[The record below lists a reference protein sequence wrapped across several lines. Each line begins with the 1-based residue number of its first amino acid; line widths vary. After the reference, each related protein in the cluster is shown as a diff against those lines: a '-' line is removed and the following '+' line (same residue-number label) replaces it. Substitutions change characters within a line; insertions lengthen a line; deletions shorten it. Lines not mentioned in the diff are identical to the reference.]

1 MADERRSARRA
12 HIGGVRVT
20 YESATGERV
29 ETVAQDLARGGLFV
43 RTAKPL
49 AVGKRLAL
57 EIQVVG
63 EQGTWSALGRVV
75 WIREAADGE
84 RPAGMGVKLIDIE
97 DSVVAAIDR
106 LVETRERT
114 EPGVGA
120 PSAPPA
126 VPVAPR
132 APAMSIPIDLVAG
145 RRAATST
152 AGEATATTQTA
163 AGTDKRTG
171 CGWSLVA
178 LGALAAGGAIAAYAL
193 IVRPPAQER
202 AGHVPPPPTV
212 AASPPTP
219 PPPPAATPNDAGAA
233 TSAPAGS
240 SAPDTSTP
248 ASEPSPKKPGSP
260 PPSAT
265 GSRSAPVPPRRTEN
279 PY

>member
-43 RTAKPL
+43 RAAKPL
-49 AVGKRLAL
+49 AVGKRIAL

-63 EQGTWSALGRVV
+63 EQGTWSALGRVI

-84 RPAGMGVKLIDIE
+84 HRPAGMGVKLIDIE
-97 DSVVAAIDR
+97 DSVAAAIDR

-114 EPGVGA
+114 EPGVGV

-126 VPVAPR
+126 IAPR
-132 APAMSIPIDLVAG
+132 APAMSIPIDLVPG
-145 RRAATST
+145 RRAATTT

-163 AGTDKRTG
+163 AGTDKRAG

-178 LGALAAGGAIAAYAL
+178 LGALAAAGAVAAYAL
-193 IVRPPAQER
+193 ILRAPPHVRAE
-202 AGHVPPPPTV
+202 VVSPPPTV
-212 AASPPTP
+212 ATTP
-219 PPPPAATPNDAGAA
+219 PIPPPAATPNEGGAA
-233 TSAPAGS
+233 TSALVGS
-240 SAPDTSTP
+240 SAPTTSTP
-248 ASEPSPKKPGSP
+248 ATEPSPKKPASP

-265 GSRSAPVPPRRTEN
+265 GGRATPAASRRAEN

>member
-20 YESATGERV
+20 YESATGDRV

-43 RTAKPL
+43 RAAKPL
-49 AVGKRLAL
+49 PVGKRIAL
-57 EIQVVG
+57 EIQVIG

-75 WIREAADGE
+75 WTREAADGE

-97 DSVVAAIDR
+97 DSVAAAIDR

-120 PSAPPA
+120 PSTSPA
-126 VPVAPR
+126 MAPR
-132 APAMSIPIDLVAG
+132 APAMSIPIDLLPG
-145 RRAATST
+145 RRAATTT
-152 AGEATATTQTA
+152 AGEATATTETT
-163 AGTDKRTG
+163 GTDKRAG

-178 LGALAAGGAIAAYAL
+178 LGALAAGGAVAAYTL
-193 IVRPPAQER
+193 IVRAPAHVR
-202 AGHVPPPPTV
+202 AELVRPPPT
-212 AASPPTP
+212 AATAPP
-219 PPPPAATPNDAGAA
+219 PPPPAATPSEGGAA
-233 TSAPAGS
+233 TSAPAVG
-240 SAPDTSTP
+240 SAPSASAP
-248 ASEPSPKKPGSP
+248 ASEPSPKKTGSP

-265 GSRSAPVPPRRTEN
+265 GVRSTPSAPRRPEN

>member
-49 AVGKRLAL
+49 AVGKRIAL
-57 EIQVVG
+57 EIQVIG

-75 WIREAADGE
+75 WTREAADGE

-97 DSVVAAIDR
+97 DSVAAAIDR

-126 VPVAPR
+126 IAPR
-132 APAMSIPIDLVAG
+132 APAMSIPIDLVPG
-145 RRAATST
+145 RRAPTTT
-152 AGEATATTQTA
+152 AVEATATTETA
-163 AGTDKRTG
+163 AGADKRSG

-178 LGALAAGGAIAAYAL
+178 LGALAAGGAVAAYAL
-193 IVRPPAQER
+193 VLRAPPHVR
-202 AGHVPPPPTV
+202 AGPVPPPPSV
-212 AASPPTP
+212 ATTPPTTP
-219 PPPPAATPNDAGAA
+219 PTAAPNEGGAA
-233 TSAPAGS
+233 TSALVGS
-240 SAPDTSTP
+240 SVPTTSTP
-248 ASEPSPKKPGSP
+248 AGEPSSKKPGLP

-265 GSRSAPVPPRRTEN
+265 GAGRSTPSAPRRTEN